1 MLLFFS
7 SNLKCPNTAPAKPRM
22 SRMAFLSSLSHKV
35 TENKVKIVKP
45 LSKIAAT
52 PKAKVKQSP
61 SVSKALT
68 TPRNQKKVSNLE
80 QFRSVQNKKSLTVAV
95 SKPKSRVVAKALVFN
110 SPKKVA
116 GTKSSVELK
125 TSMKA
130 LCSAMKKLEFNG
142 VKKNGEGCND
152 SLPVA
157 SCRKVQF
164 KGREVK
170 SRVFDSLYSSNRNEP
185 ENNTLKSL
193 KEKKAK
199 AMEKRHV
206 PVPHESDSSEMEME
220 EKSRSDSLER
230 GESSVLTLSEASRD
244 DITSLSSSKEEEKSS
259 VLTLSQASGDDVTSL
274 SSSNEEEKSS
284 VLTLSEVSRD
294 DITSLSSSNGEE
306 KKTIEESENEE
317 KRVTVSHKGRIP
329 EATKRKAV
337 GSSMSSDDKENEI
350 QLNENDDKENS
361 SAPCENM

>member
-1 MLLFFS
+1 V
-7 SNLKCPNTAPAKPRM
+7 
-22 SRMAFLSSLSHKV
+22 KV
-35 TENKVKIVKP
+35 VKP
-45 LSKIAAT
+45 LSKVAAT

-110 SPKKVA
+110 SPKKVV

-170 SRVFDSLYSSNRNEP
+170 SRVFDSLYSSNRHEP
-185 ENNTLKSL
+185 ENKTVKCL
-193 KEKKAK
+193 KEKKVK
-199 AMEKRHV
+199 AMEKHHV
-206 PVPHESDSSEMEME
+206 PVPHESDSSEIEME

-244 DITSLSSSKEEEKSS
+244 DITSRSSSKEEKSS

-284 VLTLSEVSRD
+284 VLTLSETSRD
-294 DITSLSSSNGEE
+294 DITSLSSSNDEE

-317 KRVTVSHKGRIP
+317 KRITVSHKGRIP
-329 EATKRKAV
+329 EAKKRKAV